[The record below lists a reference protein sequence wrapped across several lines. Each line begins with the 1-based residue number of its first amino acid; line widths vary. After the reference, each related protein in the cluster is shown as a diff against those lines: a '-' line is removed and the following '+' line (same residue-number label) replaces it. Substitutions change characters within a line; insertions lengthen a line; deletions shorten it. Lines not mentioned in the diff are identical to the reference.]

1 VTNDPQ
7 NEQHDDDAIEGSSL
21 GTSFHIPVDRRDIG
35 PHIKWVIISAAA
47 SLFVIALA
55 TAWRIVG

>member
-1 VTNDPQ
+1 MTD
-7 NEQHDDDAIEGSSL
+7 EQHHEHDDDAIEGSSL
-21 GTSFHIPVDRRDIG
+21 GTSFRIPVDRQDIG

-55 TAWRIVG
+55 TAWRILG